1 MADRRVVFDEQHL
14 RLHHSRLG
22 ARRRDPSVVRVYRA
36 FTEREAVA
44 SHAARTL
51 AAFACR
57 AFYSP
62 PQGADQMRRATTLGV
77 TAAVL
82 VLVVA
87 ACGSSGAKQAT
98 TPSTATP
105 GSSSSSVSPASRA
118 VTKTPEVSPS
128 GDIPDNQAFV
138 KYTSRTGAYSLDFP
152 EGWARTESVGTTT
165 FSARFNSIRIA
176 TTKRA
181 SAPTIASVRATE
193 VPALQRATAGF
204 TLRNVTSVNRPAGSA
219 VLVTYGADSPPDAVT
234 GKTIALDVER
244 YKFWHNGTQVT
255 ITLSAPKGSDN
266 VDPWKKVTDSFAWS
280 A

>member
-1 MADRRVVFDEQHL
+1 
-14 RLHHSRLG
+14 
-22 ARRRDPSVVRVYRA
+22 
-36 FTEREAVA
+36 
-44 SHAARTL
+44 
-51 AAFACR
+51 
-57 AFYSP
+57 
-62 PQGADQMRRATTLGV
+62 MRRATALG
-77 TAAVL
+77 AAAFVVL
-82 VLVVA
+82 VLA

-98 TPSTATP
+98 TPSTAAP

-118 VTKTPEVSPS
+118 VTSTSTNRVTTPKTAEVSPS

-152 EGWARTESVGTTT
+152 EGWARTETAGTTT
-165 FSARFNSIRIA
+165 FAAHFNSIRIA

-193 VPALQRATAGF
+193 APALQRATPGF
-204 TLRNVTSVNRPAGSA
+204 TLRNVTSVTRPAGSA

-234 GKTIALDVER
+234 GKSIALDVER
-244 YKFWHNGTQVT
+244 YEFWRNGSQVT